1 MEDVLI
7 SAARKQYEA
16 YIEDVADL
24 EPSWDQLPESHKD
37 RLVRSLACA
46 LSFLPGVLELGWRSR
61 CYMETGK

>member
-1 MEDVLI
+1 MGDVLI

-37 RLVRSLACA
+37 RLIRSLACA
-46 LSFLPGVLELGWRSR
+46 LSSLPGVLELGRQAR
-61 CYMETGK
+61 CYMDSDK